1 MNPLLGE
8 RKSSFSHNRYLEEV
22 EKKCSK
28 PGSVIEKKAY
38 FEAHFRR
45 KALLL
50 QSSSSSGQNGG
61 EGQNCESI
69 ARENEDYGAYQTGD
83 NDAAE
88 NIGYGD
94 DSDSVRK
101 GSLFDHS
108 NENSLFAQFD
118 LSQDDTKYLVDAAL
132 TESGIECPG
141 LLYACE
147 THVSVPI
154 NVELQ
159 ETSISQSG
167 CTEPFIVNDNPG
179 KEVEE
184 NLDDDAVNIDES
196 FETLDHSPYTGTT
209 RERIFVR
216 EVDTTNPEIRQNYYP
231 KLKSAIEKKATEQ
244 RLKSPMDP
252 DHSKKNNFCDPLIVP
267 TRVEDKLRARFNAK
281 SNTENKRIEPPTS
294 STGEDAKSTAGRFH
308 FKSGERA
315 EKRKEARNHVVF
327 LNLSLFL
334 RFWYVLI
341 ISSSD
346 LLVIQWFQFYMKLEE
361 KMHAKEVEMNQI
373 QKKTEVEIKQLQK
386 SLNFKAKPMASFY
399 QLGGEL
405 NFPEVESSRAGTV
418 SMTLP
423 TDSHNSPELV
433 TRNVILS
440 KKEGEKESSKVVKDQ
455 KFGGRPE
462 K

>member
-101 GSLFDHS
+101 G
-108 NENSLFAQFD
+108 
-118 LSQDDTKYLVDAAL
+118 
-132 TESGIECPG
+132 IECPG

-209 RERIFVR
+209 RE
-216 EVDTTNPEIRQNYYP
+216 
-231 KLKSAIEKKATEQ
+231 LKSAIEKKATEQ

-373 QKKTEVEIKQLQK
+373 QVRIHVGKAYNIQL
-386 SLNFKAKPMASFY
+386 LF
-399 QLGGEL
+399 
-405 NFPEVESSRAGTV
+405 
-418 SMTLP
+418 
-423 TDSHNSPELV
+423 
-433 TRNVILS
+433 
-440 KKEGEKESSKVVKDQ
+440 
-455 KFGGRPE
+455 
-462 K
+462 

>member
-94 DSDSVRK
+94 DSDS
-101 GSLFDHS
+101 
-108 NENSLFAQFD
+108 
-118 LSQDDTKYLVDAAL
+118 DDTKYLVDAAL

-184 NLDDDAVNIDES
+184 NLDDDA
-196 FETLDHSPYTGTT
+196 
-209 RERIFVR
+209 
-216 EVDTTNPEIRQNYYP
+216 
-231 KLKSAIEKKATEQ
+231 LKSAIEKKATEQ

-399 QLGGEL
+399 QRERKKAVRLL
-405 NFPEVESSRAGTV
+405 KIRNLVAGRR
-418 SMTLP
+418 
-423 TDSHNSPELV
+423 NNNQLV
-433 TRNVILS
+433 TKDMKNVGIA
-440 KKEGEKESSKVVKDQ
+440 GSSEMSHRAVMAS
-455 KFGGRPE
+455 
-462 K
+462 